1 MKSTKGCPLETNK
14 NTHRFLGATFLLQA
28 IASLVATFLLTPLI
42 VPGNIFASMTH
53 IANNVLQMRASIL
66 GEMIA
71 IIGIVMLGSLL
82 YLTLK
87 EQNKK
92 IALVARGLY
101 LVTAAIIAVS
111 RIATFA
117 LLRISQESV
126 IAGHPDY
133 LQTLGNLAYELQEFG
148 YFLHMLPYT
157 LGAALFYY
165 LFHKSGFLPRVLSV
179 WGLIAAPLAF
189 IGSLFDHLGLPVS
202 MFVFIPTLPFD
213 LTIGVWLIV
222 KGFKSSAIAS
232 ESTYMESV
240 DTKLVEEVIND

>member
-1 MKSTKGCPLETNK
+1 MDSTKVSSIGKNK
-14 NTHRFLGATFLLQA
+14 NISKLLGAAFLLQA
-28 IASLVATFLLTPLI
+28 VASLVATFLLTPLI
-42 VPGNIFASMTH
+42 VLGDITASMTN
-53 IANNVLQMRASIL
+53 ISNNVLQMRTSIV

-71 IIGIVMLGSLL
+71 VMGIVMLGTLL
-82 YLTLK
+82 FITLK

-92 IALVARGLY
+92 IALVARDLY

-126 IAGHPDY
+126 IAGHPNY

-157 LGAALFYY
+157 LGATLFYY
-165 LFHKSGFLPRVLSV
+165 LFYKSGFLPRVLSV

-189 IGSLFDHLGLPVS
+189 IGSLFDHLGFQIS
-202 MFVFIPTLPFD
+202 MFVFLPNLPFD
-213 LTIGVWLIV
+213 LAIGVWLLV
-222 KGFKSSAIAS
+222 KGIRA
-232 ESTYMESV
+232 E
-240 DTKLVEEVIND
+240 NR

>member
-1 MKSTKGCPLETNK
+1 MTIKEKMNTTKVSPLGTSK
-14 NTHRFLGATFLLQA
+14 NISKLLGAAFLLQA

-42 VPGNIFASMTH
+42 VSGNITASMTN
-53 IANNVLQMRASIL
+53 ITNNVLQMRASIL

-87 EQNKK
+87 EQNEK

-111 RIATFA
+111 RVATFA

-157 LGAALFYY
+157 LGATLFYY
-165 LFHKSGFLPRVLSV
+165 LFYKSGYLPRVISI

-189 IGSLFDHLGLPVS
+189 IGSLFDHLGFPVS
-202 MFVFIPTLPFD
+202 MFVFLPNLPFD
-213 LTIGVWLIV
+213 IAIGIWLTV
-222 KGFKSSAIAS
+222 KGIRAEKRR
-232 ESTYMESV
+232 
-240 DTKLVEEVIND
+240 